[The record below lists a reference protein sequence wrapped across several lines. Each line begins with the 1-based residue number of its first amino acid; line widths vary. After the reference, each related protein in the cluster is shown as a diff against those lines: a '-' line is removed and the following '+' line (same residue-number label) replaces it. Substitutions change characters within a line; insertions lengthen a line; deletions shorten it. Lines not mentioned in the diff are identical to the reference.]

1 MASTSTGQATTALS
15 AQQQLLHAL
24 QVIMRS
30 QQGGQAYTAEEVNK
44 AQRLVL
50 SVQEMMKQGKVDN
63 ATFGQITDLLEKM
76 RTVAHPG
83 AVQQAQQQQQQQQ
96 PSQPPPAA
104 SSSSA
109 STTAAPPAAASPAQ
123 PAANS
128 AAVPPAPAVSVA
140 AAISSSV
147 SGLKSTSPMTAL
159 TSKTG
164 EEYPISSSLNLF
176 NSSPAQYN
184 DAPGRPTLT
193 GGFASGNGRIL
204 STPAQV
210 VPPQD
215 TASTLASDSARRRK
229 NTPADQ
235 SMRRSI
241 QDLVSSID
249 PNVKIEPDV
258 EDLLLDIADEF
269 IDSVTNFACRLAKHR
284 GGDSLEVRDLQ
295 LHLERNHNIRVP
307 GFASDET
314 RISMSQTAVAP
325 IAGAPGGGGSGK
337 KGAQTGNT
345 TLRAQRL
352 AQVAQAKRE
361 AKLM

>member
-1 MASTSTGQATTALS
+1 MASNGTGQPPAPAGMT
-15 AQQQLLHAL
+15 AQQQLLQAL
-24 QVIMRS
+24 QVLMRH
-30 QQGGQAYTAEEVNK
+30 QQGGQQHSSEEVAN
-44 AQRLVL
+44 ATRLLL
-50 SVQEMMKQGKVDN
+50 SVQEMMKQGKVDQ
-63 ATFGQITDLLEKM
+63 ATFGQITELLEKM
-76 RTVAHPG
+76 RKNINLPPNQQQ
-83 AVQQAQQQQQQQQ
+83 QQAQQHQQ
-96 PSQPPPAA
+96 PAA
-104 SSSSA
+104 STSTA
-109 STTAAPPAAASPAQ
+109 SVPQAASPPK
-123 PAANS
+123 PAAS
-128 AAVPPAPAVSVA
+128 PAVPPAPAVTVA

-147 SGLKSTSPMTAL
+147 SGLKSSSPMPAL

-193 GGFASGNGRIL
+193 GGFASGSGRIL
-204 STPAQV
+204 STPSQV
-210 VPPQD
+210 IPPQD
-215 TASTLASDSARRRK
+215 SAGALSSDTTRRRK
-229 NTPADQ
+229 NAPSDQ

-258 EDLLLDIADEF
+258 EDLLLDVADEF

-295 LHLERNHNIRVP
+295 LHLERNHNIRIP

-314 RISMSQTAVAP
+314 RISMSQTALAP
-325 IAGAPGGGGSGK
+325 AAGGTGGGGGASGK
-337 KGAQTGNT
+337 KGAQSAQM